1 MDIDIIG
8 QKLQSSQF
16 RLSQHA
22 EAEKQKDKIT
32 YREIDETFKKIELIE
47 DYPNDPRGHSCL
59 LLGFTSEGNP
69 LHFVC
74 GDLDKKRILLITMY
88 RPKSEEWVDFRK
100 RR

>member
-22 EAEKQKDKIT
+22 EAKKQKDKIT

-59 LLGFTSEGNP
+59 LLGFTSEGKI
-69 LHFVC
+69 LYTLFVE
-74 GDLDKKRILLITMY
+74 I
-88 RPKSEEWVDFRK
+88 
-100 RR
+100 

>member
-59 LLGFTSEGNP
+59 
-69 LHFVC
+69 
-74 GDLDKKRILLITMY
+74 Y
-88 RPKSEEWVDFRK
+88 FR
-100 RR
+100 R

>member
-47 DYPNDPRGHSCL
+47 DYPNDPRGHS
-59 LLGFTSEGNP
+59 
-69 LHFVC
+69 
-74 GDLDKKRILLITMY
+74 
-88 RPKSEEWVDFRK
+88 
-100 RR
+100 